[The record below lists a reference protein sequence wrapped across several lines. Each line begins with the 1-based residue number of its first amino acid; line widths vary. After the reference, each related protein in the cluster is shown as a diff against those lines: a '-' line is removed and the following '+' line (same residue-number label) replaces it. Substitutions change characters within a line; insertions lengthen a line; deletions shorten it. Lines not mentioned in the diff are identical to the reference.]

1 MEKTYSSMYVLI
13 RKEKKSYINN
23 LTSYLKKLHRVEQN
37 KANVCRRKK
46 IKKKRTEI
54 NEIKAIKQ

>member
-1 MEKTYSSMYVLI
+1 MYVLI